1 MPRLSPSASSE
12 SVTLTASLG
21 HCLRPGLSLICAH
34 AHAHTLRH
42 THMPTPLSWP
52 EAYLQRP
59 GSEAS
64 PGQVCS
70 STSSSKDTGTAF
82 SSLRQPRFT
91 RIFTDNE

>member
-59 GSEAS
+59 GERGITWA
-64 PGQVCS
+64 GLQLHLVQQGHRDCFLF
-70 STSSSKDTGTAF
+70 SKATTVQA
-82 SSLRQPRFT
+82 RFH
-91 RIFTDNE
+91 R